1 MRNISPMFFMLL
13 LVGCGADDAAPDSTS
28 PTDASA
34 DSLLDGAAADGPT
47 VDAPDAGS
55 PDALPDALP
64 DAPADAPADALPD
77 GVEPDVEADAAPDGE
92 VDAEPDAEPDA
103 EADAAPD
110 AEPDANT
117 DAGSSVI
124 SVRVAGGD
132 DALASYLMNASPP
145 AWNIFSGA
153 TVPVGRHFDTA
164 HVSYYTA
171 FRFAGVTVPKGVTVA
186 SARLRFYPT
195 NEVDSSHSLWLNVY
209 AERTGD
215 SAPFDPSNY
224 LSGRPDQRVR
234 TTSFIDHWLV
244 RCNGSCTDMTEYDCP
259 QRKLDCWNRDVVY
272 EVPKDLSAM
281 VQEVVDQPGW
291 EPGNAITL
299 LIINAA
305 TDADGSNFQSSRSL
319 TGFDSSRGAEF
330 APELAI
336 SLATP

>member
-1 MRNISPMFFMLL
+1 MRNSSPLIFVFL
-13 LVGCGADDAAPDSTS
+13 LVGCGADDAVPDSTS
-28 PTDASA
+28 PTDAAA
-34 DSLLDGAAADGPT
+34 DSLLDGAGGTDAGHTDGAAADGPT
-47 VDAPDAGS
+47 LDAPDAG
-55 PDALPDALP
+55 PPDAQNDALPDVQN
-64 DAPADAPADALPD
+64 DALPD
-77 GVEPDVEADAAPDGE
+77 GVEPDAEADVAPDVE
-92 VDAEPDAEPDA
+92 VDAEPDAESDAESDA
-103 EADAAPD
+103 EADA
-110 AEPDANT
+110 
-117 DAGSSVI
+117 GSGMV
-124 SVRVAGGD
+124 SVRVVSGD
-132 DALASYLMNASPP
+132 DALASYLMNASPA
-145 AWNIFSGA
+145 AWNLFSGA

-171 FRFAGVTVPKGVTVA
+171 FRFAGVNVPKGVTVA

-195 NEVDSSHSLWLNVY
+195 NEVDSSLSLWLNVH

-224 LSGRPDQRVR
+224 VSGRPDQRVR
-234 TTSFIDHWLV
+234 TTSFVDHWLV
-244 RCNGSCTDMTEYDCP
+244 RCNDSCTDLTEYDCP

-281 VQEVVDQPGW
+281 VQEVVGQPDW

-305 TDADGSNFQSSRSL
+305 TDADGSHYQSSRSI
-319 TGFDSSRGAEF
+319 TGFDPSRGAEF